1 MERVIF
7 GQATSRNLRIA
18 SRMISLSVG
27 PSLSQRT
34 RGEEDDLMRRL
45 LTLVLATALVVVM
58 PAAAMAA
65 VEKQVNELEDVFEDP
80 LGAELCGVDE
90 FLVHESGVERVTEF
104 FNKDGDLV
112 KVHVNVT
119 GSTEIT
125 GDGELLAWENFAFM
139 LIIDFEEGTAT
150 QNGNVF
156 NIHVTGE
163 GNVVNDSG
171 QIIFSLED
179 DSLVDVKDPHEAF
192 FTPPPVLICEALTS

>member
-1 MERVIF
+1 MR
-7 GQATSRNLRIA
+7 R
-18 SRMISLSVG
+18 SLS
-27 PSLSQRT
+27 
-34 RGEEDDLMRRL
+34 
-45 LTLVLATALVVVM
+45 LVVAALLVVVM

-65 VEKQVNELEDVFEDP
+65 VEKSVNEFDDQFEDA

-104 FNKDGDLV
+104 LNKDGEVV
-112 KVHVNVT
+112 KVHVSVT

-125 GDGELLAWENFAFM
+125 GDGELLAWENFGFM
-139 LIIDFEEGTAT
+139 LIIDFRKGTVT

-171 QIIFSLED
+171 KIVFSLED
-179 DSLVDVKDPHEAF
+179 GSLLDLKGPHEAF
-192 FTPPPVLICEALTS
+192 FTPPPVLICEALAD

>member
-1 MERVIF
+1 
-7 GQATSRNLRIA
+7 
-18 SRMISLSVG
+18 
-27 PSLSQRT
+27 
-34 RGEEDDLMRRL
+34 MRRL
-45 LTLVLATALVVVM
+45 WTLVLVTALVVVM
-58 PAAAMAA
+58 PVAALAA
-65 VEKQVNELEDVFEDP
+65 VERQVNEFENQFEDP

-104 FNKDGDLV
+104 FNQDGDLV

-139 LIIDFEEGTAT
+139 VILDFEEGTVT

-171 QIIFSLED
+171 QIVFSLED
-179 DSLVDVKDPHEAF
+179 DSLLEVRGPHEAF
-192 FTPPPVLICEALTS
+192 FTPPPVLVCEALTD